1 MIELTSPTF
10 SFDFICLE
18 EIDEEIH
25 KLINRKATQ
34 NTDIPV
40 KILSL

>member
-1 MIELTSPTF
+1 MVELTSPTF
-10 SFDFICLE
+10 SFIISLE
-18 EIDEEIH
+18 EIDEDIH